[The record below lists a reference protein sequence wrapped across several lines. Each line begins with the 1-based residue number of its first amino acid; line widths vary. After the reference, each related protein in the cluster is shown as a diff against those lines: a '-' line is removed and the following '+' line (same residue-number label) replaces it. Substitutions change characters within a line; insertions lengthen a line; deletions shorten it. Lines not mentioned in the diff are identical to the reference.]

1 MEQHIYLQL
10 FSKGTA
16 SAGQTLYIKDIA
28 RLEGQKDILPSIMD
42 LAIYKINAKDKSH
55 VVIDA
60 LTVIQQIHSSF
71 PELTVTV
78 LGREQTVIEI
88 EVPRKIV
95 SPVMLVLVWFLLFVG
110 AALAIMNFHEDVSML
125 SVHQKLYSLITGKNL
140 EQPLLLQIPYSF
152 GLGLGMILFFNHL
165 FKKRINEEPSPLE
178 IEMFQYR
185 QEIENY
191 LAETET
197 DRSSKP
203 WPSKSYSPYSSD

>member
-1 MEQHIYLQL
+1 MEQHIYLQF
-10 FSKGTA
+10 FSKG
-16 SAGQTLYIKDIA
+16 SAVSNQTIYVKDIA
-28 RLEGQKDILPSIMD
+28 RLEGKSDILPSIME
-42 LAIYKINAKDKSH
+42 LPIYKINAKDKSH

-60 LTVIQQIHSSF
+60 LTVLQQIHSFF
-71 PELTVTV
+71 PQITVHV
-78 LGREQTVIEI
+78 IGREQTVLEI
-88 EVPRKIV
+88 KIQRKIV
-95 SPVMLVLVWFLLFVG
+95 TPVMLVLVWFLLFIG

-140 EQPLLLQIPYSF
+140 TQPLLLQIPYSF

-191 LAETET
+191 LAETNT
-197 DRSSKP
+197 DRRSKP
-203 WPSKSYSPYSSD
+203 WQSKSYSPFSSD